1 LEATDGIA
9 LLSAVTRRGEVV
21 VEGHPVGHLEGF
33 RFVPDPV
40 AEGDEKKLVVR
51 AARRA
56 LREEMPRRVAAVETA
71 PDTGL
76 SLTDDHALTWE
87 GAPIAR
93 LTRGETVSRPRV
105 QVLDS
110 EFLDGAE
117 RERLRIRLQRFVDAQ
132 IRADLA
138 PLFAATEAA
147 AADPEM
153 RGPLHRL
160 GETLGLIPGVDE
172 ETLAPS
178 IRPKLR
184 KIGVRSGRLA
194 LFVPAMLK
202 PRTAAMRARLWAL
215 AHGIPVPALPPASV
229 VSIATRA
236 DWPPGFADAMG
247 WVEAGPVWLRL
258 DVAERV
264 AGELGYLTRRGAIVL
279 PRDLGSRLS
288 VRADVLPIILRR
300 LGFRIVPGGGLAPEM
315 FGPPAPAMLL
325 SIRRRRVPPV
335 SAAPRVTEARGP
347 FAALAALKR

>member
-1 LEATDGIA
+1 
-9 LLSAVTRRGEVV
+9 VTRRGEVV
-21 VEGHPVGHLEGF
+21 VEGHPVGRLDGLN
-33 RFVPDPV
+33 FVPDPV
-40 AEGDEKKLVVR
+40 AEGDEKRLVVR

-71 PDTGL
+71 PDA
-76 SLTDDHALTWE
+76 SLALTEDHAVAWD

-105 QVLDS
+105 RVLDS
-110 EFLDGAE
+110 EFLDGAQ
-117 RERLRIRLQRFVDAQ
+117 RERLRLRLQRFVDAQ

-147 AADPEM
+147 AADPEL

-160 GETLGLIPGVDE
+160 GETLGVIPGVDE
-172 ETLAPS
+172 ETLAPT

-202 PRTAAMRARLWAL
+202 PRTMAMRARLWAL
-215 AHGIPVPALPPASV
+215 AQGLNVPALPPASV
-229 VSIATRA
+229 VSMPVKQ
-236 DWPPGFADAMG
+236 DWPAGFATAMG
-247 WVEAGPVWLRL
+247 WVDFGPVLLRL

-264 AGELGYLTRRGAIVL
+264 AGELGYLTRRGTIMV

-288 VRADVLPIILRR
+288 VRTELLPIILRQ

-315 FGPPAPAMLL
+315 FGPPAPAMLAP
-325 SIRRRRVPPV
+325 IRRRRPAPAPP
-335 SAAPRVTEARGP
+335 APRVIEARGP